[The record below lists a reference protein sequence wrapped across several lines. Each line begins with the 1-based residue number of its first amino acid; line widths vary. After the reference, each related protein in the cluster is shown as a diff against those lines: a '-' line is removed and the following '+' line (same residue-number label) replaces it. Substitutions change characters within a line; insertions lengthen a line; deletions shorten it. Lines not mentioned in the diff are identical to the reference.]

1 MKNIYYLI
9 WVDAILSFK
18 KHNPR
23 NKNWNWTV
31 FFINTHMNSLNFW
44 VVFMAIKYLAD
55 VSLPLTELNL
65 FPGHLLDDFFNFT
78 ISFASP
84 FVVLNYFLIFHNDRY
99 EKLIKK
105 YGKQNIKYA
114 LIYSM
119 ISALSALAVAL
130 VHGVVNGILI

>member
-23 NKNWNWTV
+23 NKNWKWIV
-31 FFINTHMNSLNFW
+31 FFINTLMNALNYW
-44 VVFMAIKYLAD
+44 VIFMIIKYFAGF
-55 VSLPLTELNL
+55 SLPLTAFNL
-65 FPGHLLDDFFNFT
+65 FPGHLLDDFLNFT

-84 FVVLNYFLIFHNDRY
+84 FVILNYLLIFHNDRY

-105 YGKQNIKYA
+105 YGKQDIKYA

-119 ISALSALAVAL
+119 ASAPGAFVVAIL
-130 VHGVVNGILI
+130 HGILTHTI

>member
-23 NKNWNWTV
+23 NKNWKWTV
-31 FFINTHMNSLNFW
+31 FFINTWMNALNLW
-44 VVFMAIKYLAD
+44 VLFMVVKYFTSF
-55 VSLPLTELNL
+55 SLPLTAFDL
-65 FPGHLLDDFFNFT
+65 FPGTLLDDFLNFT

-84 FVVLNYFLIFHNDRY
+84 FVVLNYFLIIYNNRY

-105 YGKQNIKYA
+105 YGEQDRKYA

-119 ISALSALAVAL
+119 VSTFSAFVVAIL
-130 VHGVVNGILI
+130 YGILTDTI

>member
-23 NKNWNWTV
+23 NKNWKWIV
-31 FFINTHMNSLNFW
+31 FFINTWMNALNFW
-44 VVFMAIKYLAD
+44 VAFMITKYFTAL
-55 VSLPLTELNL
+55 SLPLTNFNL
-65 FPGHLLDDFFNFT
+65 FPGHLLDDFLNFT
-78 ISFASP
+78 VSFASP
-84 FVVLNYFLIFHNDRY
+84 FIVLNYFLIFHNDRY

-105 YGKQNIKYA
+105 YGVQNIKYA

-119 ISALSALAVAL
+119 TSTFGAFVVAIL
-130 VHGVVNGILI
+130 HGILTHTI

>member
-1 MKNIYYLI
+1 VKNIYYLI

-23 NKNWNWTV
+23 NKNWKWTV
-31 FFINTHMNSLNFW
+31 FFINTWMNALNFW
-44 VVFMAIKYLAD
+44 VVFMIIKYFAGF
-55 VSLPLTELNL
+55 SLPLTTFNL

-84 FVVLNYFLIFHNDRY
+84 FVVLNYLLIFYNDRY

-105 YGKQNIKYA
+105 YGKQDINYA

-119 ISALSALAVAL
+119 VSALGAFVVAIL
-130 VHGVVNGILI
+130 HGILTHTI